1 MKFLVI
7 GSGGREHAMVWKLA
21 QSEKVET
28 VYAAPGNGG
37 TAGEKKCVN
46 IPVEGGD
53 PASPEGM
60 EGLIQFA
67 AREKIDLAL
76 VGPEAPL
83 AEGIVD
89 RFRAAGLAVV
99 GPDQRA
105 ARLESSKVHA
115 KAFMKKYG
123 VRAAGSRDF
132 TGAAEALAHARRH
145 FGGKGPEKPLVIKAD
160 GLAAGKG
167 VVVAENLKD
176 AEAALHLFMEEK
188 TLGASGASVVLEDF
202 LEGKEVSV
210 LAAVSA
216 VPGGRKGKGKNGGE
230 KTGAGTIV
238 PFISAR
244 DHKRRFDGGRGPNTG
259 GMGAIAPAPD
269 FTEACGKDFVKNIL
283 NPTLAGIRAEGLDYR
298 GFIFFGLMVKD
309 DVCSLL
315 EYNVRLGDPE
325 TQAVLP
331 LMDADFA
338 GLCLAIHE
346 GSLADFPLRWK
357 SGAACAPVAVA
368 AGYPGDYRK
377 GDPVAVNEAALAKT
391 GARLFVAGAQRGAGG
406 PAGSGLRSSG
416 GRVLAVSALGA
427 NADDAWKK
435 AYQALAAVSFE
446 GMDYRRD
453 IGREG

>member
-1 MKFLVI
+1 MKILVI

-21 QSEKVET
+21 QSEKVEAL
-28 VYAAPGNGG
+28 YAAPGNGG

-46 IPVEGGD
+46 IPVEEGD

-60 EGLIQFA
+60 EGLVQFA
-67 AREKIDLAL
+67 AREKIDLTV

-83 AEGIVD
+83 AAGIVD
-89 RFRAAGLAVV
+89 RFRAEGLAAA

-105 ARLESSKVHA
+105 ARLESSKVYA

-123 VRAAGSRDF
+123 VRAAESRDF
-132 TGAAEALAHARRH
+132 TSVVEALAHARKH
-145 FGGKGPEKPLVIKAD
+145 FGGQGPAKPLVIKAD

-167 VVVAENLKD
+167 VVVAENLRD
-176 AEAALHLFMEEK
+176 TEAALRSFMEEK

-216 VPGGRKGKGKNGGE
+216 VPCDRKGGAENI
-230 KTGAGTIV
+230 AGTIV

-244 DHKRRFDGGRGPNTG
+244 DHKRRFDGGLGPNTG

-269 FTEACGKDFVKNIL
+269 FTEACQKDFVTNIL
-283 NPTLAGIRAEGLDYR
+283 SPTLAGIKAEGLDYR
-298 GFIFFGLMVKD
+298 GFIFFGLMIRD

-338 GLCLAIHE
+338 ALCLAIHD
-346 GSLADFPLRWK
+346 GSLGNFPLKWK
-357 SGAACAPVAVA
+357 PGAVCAPVAVA

-377 GDPVAVNEAALAKT
+377 GDPITVNEAALAKT
-391 GARLFVAGAQRGAGG
+391 GARLFVAGAQGGAGVASS
-406 PAGSGLRSSG
+406 PGLRTSG
-416 GRVLAVSALGA
+416 GRVLAVSALGS
-427 NADDAWKK
+427 DAGEAREK
-435 AYQALAAVSFE
+435 AYRSLEAVGFE

-453 IGREG
+453 IGREN